1 MIQEY
6 EKDGK
11 VFYKVRVY
19 VRSTENSDLRVT
31 KQAGGFSSLVDAKKE
46 EARLRKECE
55 RELHQVE
62 VRGILWGD
70 LLGEWHD
77 HCLKTK
83 VATGQRS
90 KLNQDD
96 YLGSLNKWFGTY
108 TNKPVNELNPFVMA
122 QIFEKM
128 KSTGLCYGHR
138 KKIKQFV
145 KSVFDFGI
153 QSGLVKGLQRSPTF
167 DVVLGRDG
175 EKKPEILTI
184 VEIQKLIR
192 LAYEFSHPWRRVWTV
207 ALMTGMR
214 SGELLALTWKD
225 VDFENRMMNVNKS
238 HNCRLKTIKST
249 KAGYWR
255 QVPISED
262 LERVLRE
269 QFEETQSEEHV
280 FPRFWEWEKGLQAKI
295 LRAFCFIHGLPSI
308 KFHTLRACFATQM
321 LRMGVEPAKVM
332 KICGWKE
339 LKTMQHYVRLAGIEV
354 QGATE
359 AMKVFPLK
367 IRPQEASEEVL
378 PSLVETKVAASGGT
392 P

>member
-11 VFYKVRVY
+11 TFFKVRVY
-19 VRSTENSDLRVT
+19 IRSTENSDLRIT
-31 KQAGGFSSLVDAKKE
+31 KQAGGFSQLGDAKKE

-62 VRGILWGD
+62 ARGILWGD
-70 LLGEWHD
+70 LLGEWND
-77 HCLKTK
+77 HSLKTK

-96 YLGSLNKWFGTY
+96 YLGALNKWFGIY
-108 TNKPVNELNPFVMA
+108 ANKPATEINPFVMS
-122 QIFEKM
+122 QVFEKM
-128 KSTGLCYGHR
+128 KSSGLSQAHR
-138 KKIKQFV
+138 RKVKQV
-145 KSVFDFGI
+145 MKSVFDFGI

-167 DVVLGRDG
+167 DVVLGRDE
-175 EKKPEILTI
+175 EKKPEILTGHQ
-184 VEIQKLIR
+184 IQRLIQ
-192 LAYEFSHPWRRVWTV
+192 LAYEFDHAWKRVWTI
-207 ALMTGMR
+207 ALLTGMR

-225 VDFENRMMNVNKS
+225 VDFENRLINVNKS
-238 HNCRLKTIKST
+238 YNCRLRGIKST

-255 QVPISED
+255 QVPISAD
-262 LERVLRE
+262 LEKVLRE
-269 QFEETQSEEHV
+269 QLEETRNAEHI
-280 FPRFWEWEKGLQAKI
+280 FPRIWEWEKGLQARI
-295 LRAFCFIHGLPSI
+295 LRAFCFLHGLPTI

-339 LKTMQHYVRLAGIEV
+339 LKTMQHYVRLAGIEI
-354 QGATE
+354 QGATDLI
-359 AMKVFPLK
+359 KVLTLIPS
-367 IRPQEASEEVL
+367 PQGVSKDVPPEE
-378 PSLVETKVAASGGT
+378 VETKVAASGGT